1 MLVVI
6 LEIIYNKTI
15 YLPGGDKNK
24 MMDSNT
30 KMTAQELEQMIAQ
43 MEKIFTVVRI
53 LDKDRLHKLDV
64 RNGELHSED
73 CKCYSFWEKGKKCEN
88 CVAQRALATKGQCT
102 KLEFIGLEMY
112 QVIAKY
118 LEVDGVPCVVEM
130 ISCLDD
136 ETLLDAEGREV
147 LIKKFAHY
155 RRELYADALTGSYN
169 RRYFEDRLKEQRM
182 DAGIAMIDLDDLKT
196 YNDTYGHM
204 AGDKVLMTVAEAI
217 ISCIRKTDRLVRYG
231 GDEFLLVMPGI
242 GLEAFIAKLHRIQ
255 DVVRN
260 TSVEGC
266 PQLKLSVSIGGAL
279 TNGETVGKAMYR
291 ADEYMYQAKTSKNTI
306 VTEKDGKRTP
316 EEIVAA
322 GRRNASRYRILI
334 VDDSEMNRRI
344 LSEMLK
350 GEFEILEAEN
360 GEACLDMLDRY
371 ETKIS
376 LILLDIV
383 MPGMDGFGVL
393 EYMNRNNLI
402 RDIPVIMI
410 SGEDSGETMKRA
422 YEWGVSDYIKRPFD
436 MEVVHRR
443 VLNTIKL
450 YAKQRQL
457 VALVT
462 NQIFEKEKNSRM
474 LISVLSE
481 IVEFRNGE
489 SGTHVLNINTLT
501 TMILEQLV
509 KKTDKYHLSWSD
521 RMLISTASSL
531 HDIGKIGIDEKI
543 LNKPGPLTPEE
554 RKIMEKHTVIGAD
567 MIASLQ
573 MYEDEPLM
581 KVAYQICRWHHE
593 RYDGKGYPDGLKGE
607 EIPISAQ
614 VVALADVYDALTSER
629 VYKKAYSHEETV
641 QMICNGECGT
651 FNPLLLECLCE
662 IQDHIKKEL
671 QETPYRSEMSDPERK
686 NKKFEH
692 YDNSQKKFFGAVTQ
706 AIEKEYG
713 TAGEELSRM
722 KTEKEK

>member
-1 MLVVI
+1 
-6 LEIIYNKTI
+6 
-15 YLPGGDKNK
+15 
-24 MMDSNT
+24 
-30 KMTAQELEQMIAQ
+30 MIAQ

-53 LDKDRLHKLDV
+53 LDKDLLHKMDV
-64 RNGELHSED
+64 RNGELRSED
-73 CKCYSFWEKGKKCEN
+73 CKCYSFWEKGKNCEN
-88 CVAQRALATKGQCT
+88 CVAQRALAMKGQCM
-102 KLEFIGLEMY
+102 KIEFIGLKMY

-118 LEVDGVPCVVEM
+118 LEVDGAPCVVEM

-136 ETLLDAEGREV
+136 ETLLDAEGREALV
-147 LIKKFAHY
+147 KKFAHY
-155 RRELYADALTGSYN
+155 RRELYTDALTGSYN
-169 RRYFEDRLKEQRM
+169 RRYFEDQLKEQRM

-196 YNDTYGHM
+196 HNDIYGHV
-204 AGDKVLMTVAEAI
+204 AGDKVLVTVSAAI
-217 ISCIRKTDRLVRYG
+217 ISCVRKTDRLVRYG

-242 GLEAFIAKLHRIQ
+242 SPEAFVEKLHRIQ
-255 DVVRN
+255 NVIRSM
-260 TSVEGC
+260 SVEGY
-266 PQLKLSVSIGGAL
+266 PQLKLSVSIGGTL
-279 TNGETVGKAMYR
+279 TNGEAVGKAMCR

-306 VTEKDGKRTP
+306 VTEKDGQRTP

-334 VDDSEMNRRI
+334 VDDSEMNRMI

-360 GEACLDMLDRY
+360 GSVCLDMLSRY
-371 ETKIS
+371 EMKIS

-402 RDIPVIMI
+402 KDIPVIMI
-410 SGEDSGETMKRA
+410 SGEDSGEVIKRA
-422 YEWGVSDYIKRPFD
+422 YEMGVSDYIKRPFD

-450 YAKQRQL
+450 YAKQRRL
-457 VALVT
+457 VAMVM
-462 NQIFEKEKNSRM
+462 NQVFEKEKNSRM

-501 TMILEQLV
+501 TMILEQLA
-509 KKTDKYHLSWSD
+509 KKTDKYHLSWSN

-543 LNKPGPLTPEE
+543 LNKPGRLTPEE

-567 MIASLQ
+567 MLANLP

-629 VYKKAYSHEETV
+629 VYKKAYSHEEAV

-671 QETPYRSEMSDPERK
+671 QKAAYRSEMSDPERK

-706 AIEKEYG
+706 AIEEEYG

-722 KTEKEK
+722 KTEEEK

>member
-279 TNGETVGKAMYR
+279 TKGETVGKAMYR

-306 VTEKDGKRTP
+306 VTEKDGQRTP

-450 YAKQRQL
+450 YAKQRRL

>member
-1 MLVVI
+1 
-6 LEIIYNKTI
+6 
-15 YLPGGDKNK
+15 
-24 MMDSNT
+24 
-30 KMTAQELEQMIAQ
+30 
-43 MEKIFTVVRI
+43 
-53 LDKDRLHKLDV
+53 
-64 RNGELHSED
+64 
-73 CKCYSFWEKGKKCEN
+73 
-88 CVAQRALATKGQCT
+88 
-102 KLEFIGLEMY
+102 
-112 QVIAKY
+112 
-118 LEVDGVPCVVEM
+118 
-130 ISCLDD
+130 
-136 ETLLDAEGREV
+136 
-147 LIKKFAHY
+147 
-155 RRELYADALTGSYN
+155 
-169 RRYFEDRLKEQRM
+169 M

-196 YNDTYGHM
+196 HNDIYGHV
-204 AGDKVLMTVAEAI
+204 AGDKVLVTVSAAI
-217 ISCIRKTDRLVRYG
+217 ISCVRKTDRLVRYG

-242 GLEAFIAKLHRIQ
+242 SPEAFVEKLHRIQ
-255 DVVRN
+255 NVIRSM
-260 TSVEGC
+260 SVEGY
-266 PQLKLSVSIGGAL
+266 PQLKLSVSIGGTL
-279 TNGETVGKAMYR
+279 TNGEAVGKAMCR

-306 VTEKDGKRTP
+306 VTEKDGQRTP

-334 VDDSEMNRRI
+334 VDDSEMNRMI

-360 GEACLDMLDRY
+360 GSVCLDMLSRY
-371 ETKIS
+371 EMKIS

-402 RDIPVIMI
+402 KDIPVIMI
-410 SGEDSGETMKRA
+410 SGEDSGEVIKRA
-422 YEWGVSDYIKRPFD
+422 YEMGVSDYIKRPFD

-450 YAKQRQL
+450 YAKQRRL
-457 VALVT
+457 VAMVM
-462 NQIFEKEKNSRM
+462 NQVFEKEKNSRM

-509 KKTDKYHLSWSD
+509 KKTDKYHLSWSN

-543 LNKPGPLTPEE
+543 LNKPGRLTPEE

-567 MIASLQ
+567 MLANLP

-629 VYKKAYSHEETV
+629 VYKKAYSHEEAV

-671 QETPYRSEMSDPERK
+671 QKTAYRSEMSDPERK

-706 AIEKEYG
+706 AIEEEYG

-722 KTEKEK
+722 KTEEEK

>member
-30 KMTAQELEQMIAQ
+30 KMTARELGQMIVQ

-88 CVAQRALATKGQCT
+88 CVAQRALAMKGQCT
-102 KLEFIGLEMY
+102 KLEFIGPEMY

-118 LEVDGVPCVVEM
+118 LEVDGAPCVMEM

-136 ETLLDAEGREV
+136 DTLLDAEGREA

-217 ISCIRKTDRLVRYG
+217 ISCIRKTDSLVRYG

-255 DVVRN
+255 DVIRS
-260 TSVEGC
+260 TRVEGC
-266 PQLKLSVSIGGAL
+266 PQLKFSVSIGGAL

-306 VTEKDGKRTP
+306 VTEKDGQRTP

-450 YAKQRQL
+450 YAKQRRL

-581 KVAYQICRWHHE
+581 KVVYQICRWHHE

-671 QETPYRSEMSDPERK
+671 QEAAYRSEMSDPERK

>member
-1 MLVVI
+1 
-6 LEIIYNKTI
+6 
-15 YLPGGDKNK
+15 
-24 MMDSNT
+24 
-30 KMTAQELEQMIAQ
+30 MIAQ

-53 LDKDRLHKLDV
+53 LDKDLLHKMDV
-64 RNGELHSED
+64 RNGELRSED
-73 CKCYSFWEKGKKCEN
+73 CKCYSFWEKGKNCEN
-88 CVAQRALATKGQCT
+88 CVAQRALAMKGQCT
-102 KLEFIGLEMY
+102 KLEFIGLKMY

-136 ETLLDAEGREV
+136 ETLLDTEGREALV
-147 LIKKFAHY
+147 KKFAHY
-155 RRELYADALTGSYN
+155 RRELYTDALTGSYN
-169 RRYFEDRLKEQRM
+169 RRYFEDQLKEQRM

-196 YNDTYGHM
+196 HNDIYGHV
-204 AGDKVLMTVAEAI
+204 AGDKVLVTVSAAI
-217 ISCIRKTDRLVRYG
+217 ISCVRKTDRLVRYG

-242 GLEAFIAKLHRIQ
+242 SPEAFVEKLHRIQ
-255 DVVRN
+255 NVIRSM
-260 TSVEGC
+260 SVEGY
-266 PQLKLSVSIGGAL
+266 PQLKLSVSIGGTL
-279 TNGETVGKAMYR
+279 TNGEAVGKAMCR

-306 VTEKDGKRTP
+306 VTEKDGQRTP
-316 EEIVAA
+316 EESVAA

-334 VDDSEMNRRI
+334 VDDSEMNRMI

-360 GEACLDMLDRY
+360 GSVCLDMLSRY
-371 ETKIS
+371 EMKIS

-402 RDIPVIMI
+402 KDIPVIMI
-410 SGEDSGETMKRA
+410 SGEDSGEVIKRA
-422 YEWGVSDYIKRPFD
+422 YEMGVSDYIKRPFD

-450 YAKQRQL
+450 YAKQRRL
-457 VALVT
+457 VAMVM
-462 NQIFEKEKNSRM
+462 NQVFEKEKNSRM

-501 TMILEQLV
+501 TMILEQLA
-509 KKTDKYHLSWSD
+509 KKTDKYHLSWSN

-543 LNKPGPLTPEE
+543 LNKPGRLTPEE

-567 MIASLQ
+567 MLANLP

-629 VYKKAYSHEETV
+629 VYKKAYSHEEAV

-671 QETPYRSEMSDPERK
+671 QKAAYRSEMSDPERK

-706 AIEKEYG
+706 AIEEEYG

-722 KTEKEK
+722 KTEEEK

>member
-1 MLVVI
+1 
-6 LEIIYNKTI
+6 
-15 YLPGGDKNK
+15 
-24 MMDSNT
+24 MMNSNT

-53 LDKDRLHKLDV
+53 LDKDLLHKMDV
-64 RNGELHSED
+64 RNGELRSED
-73 CKCYSFWEKGKKCEN
+73 CKCYSFWEKGKNCEN
-88 CVAQRALATKGQCT
+88 CVAQRTLAMKGQCM
-102 KLEFIGLEMY
+102 KIEFIGLKMY

-118 LEVDGVPCVVEM
+118 LEVDGVPCVMEM
-130 ISCLDD
+130 ISCLDGD
-136 ETLLDAEGREV
+136 TLLDAEGREALV
-147 LIKKFAHY
+147 KKFAHY

-169 RRYFEDRLKEQRM
+169 RRYFEDQLKEQRM
-182 DAGIAMIDLDDLKT
+182 DAGIAMIDLDDMKT
-196 YNDTYGHM
+196 YNDIYGHV
-204 AGDKVLMTVAEAI
+204 AGDKVLVTLSAAI
-217 ISCIRKTDRLVRYG
+217 MSCVRKTDRLVRYG

-242 GLEAFIAKLHRIQ
+242 SLEVFVEKLHRIQ
-255 DVVRN
+255 DVIRSM
-260 TSVEGC
+260 SVEGY
-266 PQLKLSVSIGGAL
+266 PQLKLSVSIGGTL
-279 TNGETVGKAMYR
+279 TNGETVGKAMCR
-291 ADEYMYQAKTSKNTI
+291 ADEYMYQAKVFKNTI
-306 VTEKDGKRTP
+306 VTEKDGQRTP
-316 EEIVAA
+316 EKIVAA
-322 GRRNASRYRILI
+322 GRRNASSYRILI
-334 VDDSEMNRRI
+334 VDDSEMNRMI

-360 GEACLDMLDRY
+360 GSACLDMLSRY
-371 ETKIS
+371 EMKIS

-383 MPGMDGFGVL
+383 MLGMDGFGVL

-402 RDIPVIMI
+402 KDIPVIMI
-410 SGEDSGETMKRA
+410 SGEDSGEVIKRA
-422 YEWGVSDYIKRPFD
+422 YEMGVSDYIKRPFD

-450 YAKQRQL
+450 YAKQRRL
-457 VALVT
+457 VAMVM
-462 NQIFEKEKNSRM
+462 NQVFEKEKNSRM

-509 KKTDKYHLSWSD
+509 KKTDKYHLSWSN

-543 LNKPGPLTPEE
+543 LNKPGRLTPEE
-554 RKIMEKHTVIGAD
+554 RKIMEKHTMIGAD
-567 MIASLQ
+567 MLANLP

-629 VYKKAYSHEETV
+629 VYKKAYSHEEAV

-671 QETPYRSEMSDPERK
+671 QKTAYRSEMSDPERK

-706 AIEKEYG
+706 AIEEEYG

-722 KTEKEK
+722 KTEEEK

>member
-279 TNGETVGKAMYR
+279 TKGETVGKAMYR

-306 VTEKDGKRTP
+306 VTEKDGQRTS

-450 YAKQRQL
+450 YAKQRRL

>member
-1 MLVVI
+1 
-6 LEIIYNKTI
+6 
-15 YLPGGDKNK
+15 

-88 CVAQRALATKGQCT
+88 CVAQRALAAKGQCT

-306 VTEKDGKRTP
+306 VTEKDGQRTP

-450 YAKQRQL
+450 YAKQRRL

>member
-73 CKCYSFWEKGKKCEN
+73 CKCYSFWETGKKCEN
-88 CVAQRALATKGQCT
+88 CVAQRALAMKGQCT

-306 VTEKDGKRTP
+306 VTEKDGQRTP

-450 YAKQRQL
+450 YAKQRRL

>member
-1 MLVVI
+1 
-6 LEIIYNKTI
+6 
-15 YLPGGDKNK
+15 
-24 MMDSNT
+24 MMNSNT

-53 LDKDRLHKLDV
+53 LDKDLLHKMDV
-64 RNGELHSED
+64 RNGELRSED
-73 CKCYSFWEKGKKCEN
+73 CKCYSFWEKGKNCEN
-88 CVAQRALATKGQCT
+88 CVAQRTLAMKGQCM
-102 KLEFIGLEMY
+102 KIEFIGLKMY

-136 ETLLDAEGREV
+136 ETLLDAEGREALV
-147 LIKKFAHY
+147 KKFAHY

-169 RRYFEDRLKEQRM
+169 RRYFEDQLKEQRM
-182 DAGIAMIDLDDLKT
+182 DAGIAMLDLDDFKT
-196 YNDTYGHM
+196 YNDIYGHV
-204 AGDKVLMTVAEAI
+204 AGDKVLVTVSAAI

-242 GLEAFIAKLHRIQ
+242 SLEVFVEKLHRIQ
-255 DVVRN
+255 DVIRSM
-260 TSVEGC
+260 SVEGY
-266 PQLKLSVSIGGAL
+266 PQLKLSVSIGGTL
-279 TNGETVGKAMYR
+279 TNGETVGKAMCR
-291 ADEYMYQAKTSKNTI
+291 ADEYMYQAKVFKNTI
-306 VTEKDGKRTP
+306 VTEKDGQWTP
-316 EEIVAA
+316 EEIVVA
-322 GRRNASRYRILI
+322 GRRNARRYRLLI
-334 VDDSEMNRRI
+334 VDDSEMNRMI

-360 GEACLDMLDRY
+360 GSACLDMLSRY
-371 ETKIS
+371 EMKIS

-402 RDIPVIMI
+402 KDIPVIMI
-410 SGEDSGETMKRA
+410 SGEDSGEVIKQA

-450 YAKQRQL
+450 YAKQRRL
-457 VALVT
+457 VAMVM
-462 NQIFEKEKNSRM
+462 NQVFEKEKNSRM

-509 KKTDKYHLSWSD
+509 KKTDKYHLSWSN

-543 LNKPGPLTPEE
+543 LNKPGRLTPEE
-554 RKIMEKHTVIGAD
+554 RKIMEKHTMIGAD
-567 MIASLQ
+567 MLANLP

-629 VYKKAYSHEETV
+629 VYKKAYSHEEAV

-662 IQDHIKKEL
+662 IQDPIKKEL
-671 QETPYRSEMSDPERK
+671 QEAAYRSEMSDPERK

-722 KTEKEK
+722 KTEEEK